1 MIMAKN
7 IIPCRAILGNV
18 EKGLNSIIFLVDNFI
33 LAAKLTKNIFL
44 SVAGDISATFRKAYQ
59 NDRATSDVISQDYHS
74 SSDER
79 LSNHEKGKDGLFYF
93 ACLCFIIALVTRFLF
108 LQS

>member
-33 LAAKLTKNIFL
+33 L
-44 SVAGDISATFRKAYQ
+44 ISATFRKAYQ

-93 ACLCFIIALVTRFLF
+93 ACLCFIIALELHRLCWC
-108 LQS
+108 S